1 MRAAWWISI
10 SNFVFPCILQITQV
24 GVVFHVKHQ
33 GQTDLQWFNECS
45 VMMVLNGYFTIMGVV
60 LATVWAEATNSS
72 TISVSSGIRAPRK
85 CLDTSQ
91 SHSYAQLHSVAPSLA
106 HPSTFRPTSAN
117 LVQMLYATNWSE
129 GLG

>member
-72 TISVSSGIRAPRK
+72 TISVSSGIRAPPSFSRAITGPS
-85 CLDTSQ
+85 LDVSTNISQ
-91 SHSYAQLHSVAPSLA
+91 SRADAL
-106 HPSTFRPTSAN
+106 RN
-117 LVQMLYATNWSE
+117 ELVGRTGLTDSE
-129 GLG
+129 AED